1 MGHRTNA
8 GSVGNWQPYRNGV
21 RQPSFPRKVISVA
34 NVTKLSKAK
43 NLRCKTRSF
52 RKTLK
57 WVKSHAHRS
66 YRHAAKQAIKTGREI
81 NEKPRLT
88 DWDII

>member
-1 MGHRTNA
+1 M
-8 GSVGNWQPYRNGV
+8 
-21 RQPSFPRKVISVA
+21 A
-34 NVTKLSKAK
+34 NITKLSKAK
-43 NLRCKTRSF
+43 KMCCNTRSF

-66 YRHAAKQAIKTGREI
+66 YRHAAKQAIKTGRE
-81 NEKPRLT
+81 PRLT

>member
-1 MGHRTNA
+1 M
-8 GSVGNWQPYRNGV
+8 S
-21 RQPSFPRKVISVA
+21 

-43 NLRCKTRSF
+43 SLRCNTRSF

-57 WVKSHAHRS
+57 WMKSHAHRT
-66 YRHAAKQAIKTGREI
+66 YRRAAKQAIRSGREV

-88 DWDII
+88 DWNII